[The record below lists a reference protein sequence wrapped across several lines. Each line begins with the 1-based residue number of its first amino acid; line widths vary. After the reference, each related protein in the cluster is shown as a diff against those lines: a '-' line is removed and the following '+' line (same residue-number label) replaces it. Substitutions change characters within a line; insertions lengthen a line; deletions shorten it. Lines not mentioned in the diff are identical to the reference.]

1 MRSTNMKVATA
12 AVLAAI
18 ALAACS
24 SSSKS
29 GSSTTSPPT
38 QAPTTAAPAT
48 SGSTGT
54 FTVATA
60 TKSVKGSQQK
70 ILVDSNGMTLY
81 VNEKDKPGKPACTG
95 SCLTAWPPLTATGT
109 ITVAPGL
116 TLSKY
121 TTVTASDGTKQVAVN
136 GSPLYLWMNDKKPAD
151 ATGQDVGGF
160 YVVMTSGTKYDPG
173 ATTGATTGASGS

>member
-1 MRSTNMKVATA
+1 MRSTNMKIATA

-81 VNEKDKPGKPACTG
+81 VNEKDGVAAAQGDRHHHRRPRPDPVEVHDGHRVRRHEAGRGQRQPAV
-95 SCLTAWPPLTATGT
+95 PL
-109 ITVAPGL
+109 
-116 TLSKY
+116 
-121 TTVTASDGTKQVAVN
+121 DE
-136 GSPLYLWMNDKKPAD
+136 
-151 ATGQDVGGF
+151 
-160 YVVMTSGTKYDPG
+160 
-173 ATTGATTGASGS
+173 